1 MQSQSTQKGQTIQ
14 NGKQCCAPTSSANT
28 AGSANPAH
36 GASACSPALNQAPA
50 ASQSAVTHPS
60 ASARQALSSSIPATP
75 RYHAST
81 NDDGMSL
88 RVELPGVGQD
98 ALTLTVEDGVL
109 ALDANQSLSPAGSE
123 VLRQA
128 LEFRLTDFRGR
139 WRLPENV
146 DADTITSTLR
156 HGMLEVALPLKR
168 PARRTI
174 AIA

>member
-1 MQSQSTQKGQTIQ
+1 MQYKSTQ
-14 NGKQCCAPTSSANT
+14 NGESTQSGEQCCAPT
-28 AGSANPAH
+28 H
-36 GASACSPALNQAPA
+36 GGNVNVCSPRTSQAPA
-50 ASQSAVTHPS
+50 ASQSAVTQPG
-60 ASARQALSSSIPATP
+60 AGANAKQAQSTSFAATP
-75 RYHAST
+75 RYRAT
-81 NDDGMSL
+81 TDDAGVSL

-109 ALDANQSLSPAGSE
+109 ALDAKQSLSPAGSE

-146 DADTITSTLR
+146 DADAITSTLR
-156 HGMLEVALPLKR
+156 HGVLEVALPLKK

>member
-1 MQSQSTQKGQTIQ
+1 MQYKSTQNGETQTSE
-14 NGKQCCAPTSSANT
+14 QCCAPTNG
-28 AGSANPAH
+28 GSACTPRV
-36 GASACSPALNQAPA
+36 NQAPA
-50 ASQSAVTHPS
+50 PHQSAVGSQSAKPAPG
-60 ASARQALSSSIPATP
+60 ASLAATP
-75 RYHAST
+75 RYRTST
-81 NDDGMSL
+81 NDDGVSL

-109 ALDANQSLSPAGSE
+109 SLDAKQSLSPAGSE

-146 DADTITSTLR
+146 DVETITSTLR
-156 HGMLEVALPLKR
+156 HGVLEVTLPLKK

-174 AIA
+174 SIA

>member
-1 MQSQSTQKGQTIQ
+1 MQYQSTQNGETTQ
-14 NGKQCCAPTSSANT
+14 NGEQCCAPTRD
-28 AGSANPAH
+28 AG
-36 GASACSPALNQAPA
+36 ACAPRVNQAPA
-50 ASQSAVTHPS
+50 TRQSSPAN
-60 ASARQALSSSIPATP
+60 ANAGAKQAPSSSFAATP
-75 RYHAST
+75 RYRT
-81 NDDGMSL
+81 KTTDEGVSL

-109 ALDANQSLSPAGSE
+109 SLDAKQSLSPAGSE

-146 DADTITSTLR
+146 DVDSIASTLR
-156 HGMLEVALPLKR
+156 HGVLEVALPLKK

>member
-1 MQSQSTQKGQTIQ
+1 MQYKSMQNGETSQSGE
-14 NGKQCCAPTSSANT
+14 QCCAPANT
-28 AGSANPAH
+28 A
-36 GASACSPALNQAPA
+36 SACTPRVNQAPA
-50 ASQSAVTHPS
+50 TSQTSVTD
-60 ASARQALSSSIPATP
+60 ASANAKQAQGSSFAATP
-75 RYHAST
+75 RYRTTTS
-81 NDDGMSL
+81 DDGVSL
-88 RVELPGVGQD
+88 RVELPGVGQE

-109 ALDANQSLSPAGSE
+109 SLDAKQSLSPAGSE

-146 DADTITSTLR
+146 DADAITSTLR
-156 HGMLEVALPLKR
+156 YGVLDVTLPLKK

>member
-1 MQSQSTQKGQTIQ
+1 MQYKSTQNGETIP
-14 NGKQCCAPTSSANT
+14 NSEQCCAPTNSA
-28 AGSANPAH
+28 H
-36 GASACSPALNQAPA
+36 ACSPRVNQAPTT
-50 ASQSAVTHPS
+50 SQGDVTHPS
-60 ASARQALSSSIPATP
+60 ASAKQAQSSSFAATP
-75 RYHAST
+75 RYRATTS
-81 NDDGMSL
+81 DDTVSL

-109 ALDANQSLSPAGSE
+109 TLDAKQSLSPAGSE

-146 DADTITSTLR
+146 DADAITSTLR
-156 HGMLEVALPLKR
+156 HGVLEVALPLKK